1 MDFIKIRIGYKE
13 TKETGENGT
22 ANERTNDKVGN
33 GRVEMDRG
41 EERTGAESKEKVA
54 EEKKREKRRMG
65 EGKAERSQGNRCVSP
80 GQIRLGDVIKIGKM
94 CLMNIHLCLDL
105 LILNWLGSVRFEYCH
120 PPLCRRHAAD

>member
-1 MDFIKIRIGYKE
+1 MDFIKKRIGYKE
-13 TKETGENGT
+13 TEEIGENGT
-22 ANERTNDKVGN
+22 ANETTNDKVGN

-41 EERTGAESKEKVA
+41 EERSRVERESSGG
-54 EEKKREKRRMG
+54 KKREKRRMG
-65 EGKAERSQGNRCVSP
+65 KGKAERSQGNRCVSP